1 LITVQQDG
9 EIKDVEIR
17 GAYKKFGSNVVLSGI
32 DLDVRQGEL
41 LTLLGPSGC
50 GKTTTLNVIAGFL
63 DLDQG
68 EVFIKGKKM
77 NGVPTYKRDLGMVS
91 KPIRYFPI

>member
-1 LITVQQDG
+1 LITAQQDG
-9 EIKDVEIR
+9 EIRDVEIR
-17 GAYKKFGSNVVLSGI
+17 GAYKKFGPNVVLSGI

-68 EVFIKGKKM
+68 EEIGRASCRERVLR
-77 NGVPTYKRDLGMVS
+77 NV
-91 KPIRYFPI
+91 